1 VFLKVCVLFLFSTSE
16 FALRK
21 APCAGGIFLDFG
33 NCMAM
38 INFYGVFGLALVTR
52 GGNVGRLLLWLWS
65 WFVNLVLLL
74 LLLLL
79 PLLAGF
85 EANRAM
91 GHSLWLVA
99 WALGAVVGGLV
110 VFLFFEICGCSFPL
124 SFFCLGP
131 CIYQHSRNV
140 EMGSK
145 VQTSKKK
152 KREMG
157 SKKWD
162 HILQNQ

>member
-1 VFLKVCVLFLFSTSE
+1 
-16 FALRK
+16 
-21 APCAGGIFLDFG
+21 
-33 NCMAM
+33 MAM

-74 LLLLL
+74 LL

-110 VFLFFEICGCSFPL
+110 VFLFLKFVGVLFL
-124 SFFCLGP
+124 SLFLSWP
-131 CIYQHSRNV
+131 MYISA
-140 EMGSK
+140 
-145 VQTSKKK
+145 
-152 KREMG
+152 
-157 SKKWD
+157 
-162 HILQNQ
+162 

>member
-1 VFLKVCVLFLFSTSE
+1 
-16 FALRK
+16 
-21 APCAGGIFLDFG
+21 
-33 NCMAM
+33 M
-38 INFYGVFGLALVTR
+38 
-52 GGNVGRLLLWLWS
+52 GRLLLWLWS

-110 VFLFFEICGCSFPL
+110 VFLFLKFVGVLFL
-124 SFFCLGP
+124 SLFFVLAHVY
-131 CIYQHSRNV
+131 ISIAA
-140 EMGSK
+140 M
-145 VQTSKKK
+145 
-152 KREMG
+152 
-157 SKKWD
+157 
-162 HILQNQ
+162 